1 VQRQLGLPRKD
12 LHEQANGEIQVCL
25 DQLGLQRQYFVI
37 NKKLKTYMN
46 GKMMMQSIEKIPWNN
61 EGARH
66 AQVEFHVPVPR
77 VIPAARSAP
86 TLYRS

>member
-1 VQRQLGLPRKD
+1 
-12 LHEQANGEIQVCL
+12 
-25 DQLGLQRQYFVI
+25 
-37 NKKLKTYMN
+37 MN
-46 GKMMMQSIEKIPWNN
+46 GKMMMQSSEKIPWNS

-86 TLYRS
+86 TLF